1 MRDGFFSWPN
11 SVPGQEWS
19 ATTFELSSIAKQV
32 TQHRRL
38 IKTSTAYLGIASYDT
53 LPEDVVSI
61 LFGGS
66 TPMILRS
73 VNDHLPL
80 AGECYVHGI
89 MDGEALEGVNL
100 ERVLRALEI
109 W

>member
-1 MRDGFFSWPN
+1 
-11 SVPGQEWS
+11 
-19 ATTFELSSIAKQV
+19 
-32 TQHRRL
+32 
-38 IKTSTAYLGIASYDT
+38 
-53 LPEDVVSI
+53 
-61 LFGGS
+61 
-66 TPMILRS
+66 MILRS